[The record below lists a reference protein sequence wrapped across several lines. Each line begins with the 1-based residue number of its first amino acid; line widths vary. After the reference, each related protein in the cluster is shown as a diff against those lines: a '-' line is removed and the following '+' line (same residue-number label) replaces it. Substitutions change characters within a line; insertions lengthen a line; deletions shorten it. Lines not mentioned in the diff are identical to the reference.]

1 MKLIAKAT
9 LQVQKPVSDVFEAIV
24 DPDKMTKFFISE
36 STGRMDSGKELHW
49 KFPEFSD
56 EFRIWNIVAEKDRLI
71 SFVWDKETIVKIQL
85 EAQGDGSTVVQVTE
99 DGKDFNESN
108 LKWLIGNTEGWA
120 NFLACMKAYL
130 EYGVQLRQGAFDFM
144 KQ

>member
-71 SFVWDKETIVKIQL
+71 SFVWDKETIIKIQL
-85 EAQGDGSTVVQVTE
+85 EAQADGSTVVQVTE

>member
-85 EAQGDGSTVVQVTE
+85 EAQADGSTVVQVTE